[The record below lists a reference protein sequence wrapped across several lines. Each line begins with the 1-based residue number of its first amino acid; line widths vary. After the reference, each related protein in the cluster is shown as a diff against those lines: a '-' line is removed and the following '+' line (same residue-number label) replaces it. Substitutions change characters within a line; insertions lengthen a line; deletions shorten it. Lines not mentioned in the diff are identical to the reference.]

1 MSTCDTKQTKRALRL
16 TPSRTALFL
25 SAIPFLITSTSVG
38 AETLRQALL
47 SAYKWNPQLD
57 AQRAALRATDES
69 VPQARSNYRPSLSF
83 SADTTVQQT
92 NTSPD
97 TVGEGRSYPAG
108 YALTFNQ
115 QIFRGFRTR
124 NAVNAAEANVR
135 AGRETLRSTEQS
147 VLLSAVTA
155 YMNVVRD
162 TAVVRLRDNNVRVLS
177 RNLKATQDR
186 FSVGEVT
193 RTDVAQS
200 RARRAGAVSDLDL
213 ARANLKTSRANYE
226 RIIGHM
232 PRRLRSPSLPSRL
245 LPKSLTLARTRA
257 ERESPSV
264 VSALYLEQAARY
276 NVSEIAGELL
286 PTVNLDAT
294 YSNAYTGGGVT
305 SFSQTETG
313 TVTGRLTVPLYQ
325 RGAVSS
331 RVRQA
336 KHTHVQR
343 MQEVEVN
350 RTQARETAM
359 AAWSQLNASRAQL
372 RSANAQVKAN
382 RIALSGVREEEKVG
396 QRTLLDVLDAEQE
409 LLDSQVE
416 LVTTQRDL
424 IVNGYNLI
432 SSTGRLTA
440 QDVSLSSKIYD
451 PEAHYQDIRRK
462 WFGISITDRHG
473 KTQHVT
479 VKDGRR
485 SYK

>member
-1 MSTCDTKQTKRALRL
+1 MSTCHRMSTDYLIDLLRPIGL
-16 TPSRTALFL
+16 GLVGVLAIVPATA
-25 SAIPFLITSTSVG
+25 S

-69 VPQARSNYRPSLSF
+69 VPQARSNYRPSLTF
-83 SADTTVQQT
+83 SADASVQQN

-97 TVGEGRSYPAG
+97 TVGEGRSYPG
-108 YALTFNQ
+108 SYTFTLNQ

-135 AGRETLRSTEQS
+135 AGRETLRSVEQT

-162 TAVVRLRDNNVRVLS
+162 TAVVRLRENNVRVLS

-226 RIIGHM
+226 RVIGHV
-232 PRRLRSPSLPSRL
+232 PRRLRSPSLPGRL
-245 LPKSLTLARTRA
+245 LPKTLKVATIRA
-257 ERESPSV
+257 ERENPSI

-276 NVSEIAGELL
+276 NVNEIAGELL
-286 PTVNLDAT
+286 PTVDVDAT
-294 YSNAYTGGGVT
+294 YSNAYAGGGAT
-305 SFSQTETG
+305 SFAQTETG

-343 MQEVEVN
+343 MQEVEDN
-350 RTQARETAM
+350 RTQARESAI

-372 RSANAQVKAN
+372 RSANSQVQAN

-424 IVNGYNLI
+424 IVNGYTLI

-440 QDVSLSSKIYD
+440 QDISLSGKIYD
-451 PEAHYQDIRRK
+451 PEAHYHKIRRK

-473 KTQHVT
+473 RTEHVT
-479 VKDGRR
+479 VKDKRP
-485 SYK
+485 YK

>member
-1 MSTCDTKQTKRALRL
+1 MSTCQNILASKKQRLLSYKTVLFIGALSL
-16 TPSRTALFL
+16 ASVPSNATAE
-25 SAIPFLITSTSVG
+25 S
-38 AETLRQALL
+38 LRQALL

-83 SADTTVQQT
+83 SANTSLQQQ

-97 TVGEGRSYPAG
+97 SATEGRSYPSS
-108 YALTFNQ
+108 YTFALNQ

-135 AGRETLRSTEQS
+135 AGRETLRSVEQT
-147 VLLSAVTA
+147 VLLNAVTA

-162 TAVVRLRDNNVRVLS
+162 TAIVRLQENNVRVLS

-213 ARANLKTSRANYE
+213 ARANLKASRANYE
-226 RIIGHM
+226 RVIGHM

-245 LPKSLTLARTRA
+245 LPKSISVARSRA
-257 ERESPSV
+257 ERENPSV
-264 VSALYLEQAARY
+264 VAALYAEQAARY
-276 NVSEIAGELL
+276 DVNEISGELL
-286 PTVNLDAT
+286 PTLNLDAS
-294 YSNAYTGGGVT
+294 YSNAYTGGGAS

-313 TVTGRLTVPLYQ
+313 VVTGTLTVPLYQ

-336 KHTHVQR
+336 KHIHVQR
-343 MQEVEVN
+343 MQEVEDN
-350 RTQARETAM
+350 RTQAREAAI
-359 AAWSQLNASRAQL
+359 AAWSLLNASRAQL
-372 RSANAQVKAN
+372 RSANAQVQAN

-409 LLDSQVE
+409 LLDSQVA

-424 IVNGYNLI
+424 IVNGYSLI

-440 QDVSLSSKIYD
+440 QDIALSGKIYD
-451 PEAHYQDIRRK
+451 PEAHYHDIRRK

-473 KTQHVT
+473 RTKHVT
-479 VKDGRR
+479 VKDRG